1 MRPATASPVKN
12 LSPARKPGE
21 SSGYGPSPKR
31 PQTAATKP
39 GKKALKQPKELKD
52 LIKKKDRLTCD
63 EVIAY
68 LHDLLECKVRVQDPL
83 DDIEKIFDKICAWK
97 ESKGDL
103 D

>member
-1 MRPATASPVKN
+1 MKN
-12 LSPARKPGE
+12 LSPPRKPGE

-31 PQTAATKP
+31 PQTAATKS
-39 GKKALKQPKELKD
+39 KKKQPKELKD
-52 LIKKKDRLTCD
+52 LIKKKDRLTAE

-68 LHDLLECKVRVQDPL
+68 LHDLLGVKQRVADPL

>member
-1 MRPATASPVKN
+1 MRPATASPTKN
-12 LSPARKPGE
+12 LSPPRKPGE

-31 PQTAATKP
+31 PQTAVTK
-39 GKKALKQPKELKD
+39 GKKKQPKELKD
-52 LIKKKDRLTCD
+52 LVKKKDRLTAE

-68 LHDLLECKVRVQDPL
+68 LHDLLECKVRVADPL